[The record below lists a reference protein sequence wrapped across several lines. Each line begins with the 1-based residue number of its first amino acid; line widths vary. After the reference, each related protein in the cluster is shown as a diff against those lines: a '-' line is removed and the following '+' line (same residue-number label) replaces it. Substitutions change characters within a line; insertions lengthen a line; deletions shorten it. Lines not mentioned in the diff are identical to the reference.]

1 MAFNSSSDILVESSI
16 GPSAPYRF
24 DFTLAF
30 ESIILSIVPS
40 ALFLIV
46 APQRLF
52 WLIKQPRKVTKSTH
66 SVLKVALIGI
76 YTALQLVDLLYLA
89 LGSSVIT
96 TAQIAAAVLVF
107 VNGLLLLLVS
117 HAEHTR
123 SVSPSTLIN
132 VYLFF
137 TLLFDCVNVRT
148 LWLLQNVDILARLV
162 TSVAAIKFLVLAA
175 EAWEK
180 RSILLSQYRELS
192 PEVTSG
198 ILSRTVFWW
207 LNPLMKAGF
216 GRSLTEQDLFPI
228 HESLEATRLLERSQ
242 SAWGSA
248 NRSKKNALFRST
260 LIACKWVFLSGVFPR
275 LCLIALKYTQPFLI
289 SRTTDFAGDLSQPDE
304 IGWGLTG
311 AWLLVFL
318 GLAVSNGFYYHM
330 TYRFVTAV
338 RGSLGGMIYCKT
350 LDLST
355 TALDE
360 SIAVTLMSTDSENI
374 CLTFANLHEV
384 WASPIECGVALYLLY
399 RNLGLAALT
408 PMTVTIIATVSI
420 MQLARFM
427 GNAQRTW
434 IRGTQTRVDVT
445 ASMLGSMKEVKMLG
459 LTDLLTQTVQKLRVK
474 ELNLASKYRGL
485 LSCRVFLGSS
495 TVTIAPLAT
504 FATFVIISKGTG
516 QPLDVASAYSS
527 LSLIYLLSDPI
538 ATVIRTIPMLS
549 AAKACFERIQ
559 NFLLSESREDMRQSL
574 SQSSSGNASSIF
586 EEDMSSRNSVSIQL
600 QTLRAPSEIHH
611 GAPLMMLS
619 NASFGWSASE
629 APTLKDLSC
638 TIPAQQLTFIIGNVG
653 SGKSTLMKALLGE
666 IRPIKGSIHTV
677 SRDVALAS
685 QEPWIQNLTIRENI
699 LGAAAL
705 DKAWYERV
713 ISSCSLERDMLE
725 LPNQDATKTGSAGVS
740 LSGGQKQRL
749 TLARAIY
756 SRKKVVFLDD
766 IFAGQDG
773 RTEEHI
779 YQSLFAKDGLFR
791 EMGTTVVC
799 ITNTIHRLAYA
810 DHVIALDESGHIFHQ
825 GSFEE
830 LQANTNYLHG
840 LQVKQNGSDQPE
852 DTSGHQDMDMK
863 TVPRRPTTDEQLP
876 STTGF
881 IGELATYGY
890 YLGSS
895 PLWYSWLFAILI
907 VFYSA
912 GFKSTELLL
921 SFWTGQSSTGQE
933 INNFYLGFYGMLS
946 GISIIGITGGAYF
959 YLTVMVP
966 KNSEVLHARLL
977 NAVMEAPLSFF
988 SNTDVGVTTNRFS
1001 QDMSVIDTELPYTLI
1016 DFALNI
1022 TTVVM
1027 AAVLMCVFSGYFAA
1041 TLPPIMLFCWG
1052 KFSKFYLKT
1061 SRQIRLLDLEA
1072 KSPLF
1077 TQFLDLLQG
1086 LSSVRAFGWQTRF
1099 KERYLE
1105 LLDASQRPYYLL
1117 FCIQRWLTLVLD
1129 LMVAVL
1135 ATILMVLV
1143 VHLRADFSPRFV
1155 ALAVLNVTA
1164 FSQTLINVIK
1174 EWTQLETSFGAVA
1187 RVKKFCTDTESEN
1200 LLGERAPVPESWPL
1214 NGHISIKNLTAAYT
1228 SNGEPVLHNL
1238 TLEIPAGSTV
1248 GICGRSGSGK
1258 SSLVACLLRMM
1269 EVSSDS
1275 RIEIDGV
1282 DITTLSRQAVRAAV
1296 AVVPQH
1302 PFFLKNTN
1310 VRDNL
1315 VPLGGRQT
1323 DERILAVLHRLEMR
1337 ETVER
1342 MGGLDSM
1349 LDMDR
1354 LSQGQRQLLCL
1365 ARAVLAG
1372 KRIIMLDEASSNV
1385 DERSE
1390 RLIRQVIRE
1399 QFVGCTVIA
1408 IAHRIG
1414 AVADFDR
1421 VAVMGGGKILEWD
1434 NPRTLLGR
1442 DSEFKRLWDLGS
1454 G

>member
-1 MAFNSSSDILVESSI
+1 MIFNSSSDILAESSI
-16 GPSAPYRF
+16 GPAAPNRF
-24 DFTLAF
+24 DFTLVF
-30 ESIILSIVPS
+30 ESIVLSIVPS
-40 ALFLIV
+40 TLFFII

-52 WLIKQPRKVTKSTH
+52 WLIKQPRKVTRSSR
-66 SVLKVALIGI
+66 SVLKVALIGV
-76 YTALQLVDLLYLA
+76 YTTLQLVDLLYLA
-89 LGSSVIT
+89 IGPSFVTKSQL
-96 TAQIAAAVLVF
+96 AAAVLVF

-123 SVSPSTLIN
+123 SVSPSTIIN
-132 VYLFF
+132 VYLLS
-137 TLLFDCVNVRT
+137 TLLFDCVNIRT
-148 LWLLQNVDILARLV
+148 LWLLGNVEVLARLS
-162 TSVAAIKFLVLAA
+162 TSAAAIKAVVLAA

-198 ILSRTVFWW
+198 ILNRTVFWW

-216 GRSLTEQDLFPI
+216 GRSLTDQDLFPI
-228 HESLEATRLLERSQ
+228 HESLEATRLLGKSQ
-242 SAWGSA
+242 HAWESA
-248 NRSKKNALFRST
+248 NKSDKNALFRST

-289 SRTTDFAGDLSQPDE
+289 SRTTEFAGDLSQPDE

-318 GLAVSNGFYYHM
+318 GLAVGNGFYYHM

-350 LDLST
+350 LNLSA

-360 SIAVTLMSTDSENI
+360 SIA
-374 CLTFANLHEV
+374 
-384 WASPIECGVALYLLY
+384 
-399 RNLGLAALT
+399 
-408 PMTVTIIATVSI
+408 TISI

-474 ELNLASKYRGL
+474 ELNLASKYRRL

-504 FATFVIISKGTG
+504 FATFVIISQGTG
-516 QPLDVASAYSS
+516 QPLNVASAYSS

-538 ATVIRTIPMLS
+538 SIVIRTIPMLS

-559 NFLLSESREDMRQSL
+559 NFILSESCEDMRQSL
-574 SQSSSGNASSIF
+574 SPSPSEDSWPLQENTSPGNTISL
-586 EEDMSSRNSVSIQL
+586 ELRN
-600 QTLRAPSEIHH
+600 LRAQPAVHYGS
-611 GAPLMMLS
+611 PLMVVA
-619 NASFGWSASE
+619 NASFGWSTSE
-629 APTLKDLSC
+629 PAILKDISC
-638 TIPAQQLTFIIGNVG
+638 TIRAQQLTFIIGNVG

-666 IRPIKGSIHTV
+666 IRPAKGSIYTA

-685 QEPWIQNLTIRENI
+685 QEPWIQNLTLRENI
-699 LGAAAL
+699 LGAAAF
-705 DKAWYERV
+705 DKAWYDRV
-713 ISSCSLERDMLE
+713 ISACSLERDVLE

-749 TLARAIY
+749 TLARALY
-756 SRKKVVFLDD
+756 SKRKIVFLDD
-766 IFAGQDG
+766 VFAGQDA

-825 GSFEE
+825 GSFEK
-830 LQANTNYLHG
+830 LQSSTNYLHG
-840 LQVKQNGSDQPE
+840 LQIEQNGSDQ
-852 DTSGHQDMDMK
+852 SGDSTAPQEPNLN
-863 TVPRRPTTDEQLP
+863 TVPRRQTAQEQPP

-881 IGELATYGY
+881 AGELATYGY
-890 YLGSS
+890 YLGAS
-895 PLWYSWLFAILI
+895 PLWYTCLFAVLI

-921 SFWTGQSSTGQE
+921 SFWTGQSSDGQE
-933 INNFYLGFYGMLS
+933 VNRFYLGFYGMLA
-946 GISIIGITGGAYF
+946 GISIIGITGSAFF

-966 KNSEVLHARLL
+966 RNSEVLHARLL
-977 NAVMEAPLSFF
+977 NAVMGAPLSFF

-1027 AAVLMCVFSGYFAA
+1027 AAILMCVFSGYFAA
-1041 TLPPIMLFCWG
+1041 TLPPIILFCWVLQ
-1052 KFSKFYLKT
+1052 KFYLKT

-1086 LSSVRAFGWQTRF
+1086 LSSVRAFAWEARF
-1099 KERYLE
+1099 QERYLE

-1117 FCIQRWLTLVLD
+1117 FCVQRWLELVLD

-1143 VHLRADFSPRFV
+1143 VRLRADFSPRFV

-1164 FSQTLINVIK
+1164 FSQTLTNVIK

-1187 RVKKFCTDTESEN
+1187 RVKKFCEDTESEN
-1200 LLGERAPVPESWPL
+1200 DAAKESATNVPESWPL
-1214 NGHISIKNLTAAYT
+1214 YGHISIKNLTAAYT
-1228 SNGEPVLHNL
+1228 ADGEPVLRNVS
-1238 TLEIPAGSTV
+1238 LEIPAGSTV

-1269 EVSSDS
+1269 EVGSDS
-1275 RIEIDGV
+1275 RIEIDGI
-1282 DITTLSRQAVRAAV
+1282 DITSLPRQAVRTAV

-1302 PFFLKNTN
+1302 PFFLKNTD
-1310 VRDNL
+1310 VRHNL
-1315 VPLGGRQT
+1315 IPLGGSGGQQP
-1323 DERILAVLHRLEMR
+1323 DDNRILAVLQRLEMR
-1337 ETVER
+1337 EAVER

-1372 KRIIMLDEASSNV
+1372 KRIILLDEASSNV

-1414 AVADFDR
+1414 GVADFDR

-1434 NPRTLLGR
+1434 DPRALLSR